1 MTTNFPSSIDNF
13 TNPTTS
19 DTLASV
25 SHSAQHADVN
35 DAVEAIETALLD
47 GAPLHIDD
55 ANERVGIGTTTPDRG
70 LHVDSPTAAVSAK
83 FTSQHPTLGL
93 IEVEGGASTATAQ
106 VGVDGDDIV
115 FRPLQTERM
124 RIDSSGNVGIGTTTP
139 EVPLHVEG
147 GTDAALT
154 AGSGYLQVGETSG
167 DNIVIDGNE
176 ILARTNGGTDTLFM
190 QAEGNYVYIGSNVTG
205 TRSTESLRIQSG
217 IRGQLP
223 SANGGNQLIHLYN
236 NVNIG
241 YPSGWGGQDAPN
253 YGLSVYGAIDSGN
266 PIISGQMGTAM
277 THPTGDTILL
287 FDEFWENQGG
297 ITYSAGVFTV
307 PIAGKYRIT
316 LNPFMHTNSGNF
328 RVLIGINNAAPY
340 ITSHYG
346 HCYAVSGSGY
356 DTLCLDSV
364 VDLTANSNIRFRLY
378 SGQIYNSST
387 DRFNQF
393 SIAKIA

>member
-1 MTTNFPSSIDNF
+1 M
-13 TNPTTS
+13 
-19 DTLASV
+19 ASP

-47 GAPLHIDD
+47 GAPLHVDD
-55 ANERVGIGTTTPDRG
+55 ANERVGIGTT
-70 LHVDSPTAAVSAK
+70 S
-83 FTSQHPTLGL
+83 
-93 IEVEGGASTATAQ
+93 
-106 VGVDGDDIV
+106 
-115 FRPLQTERM
+115 
-124 RIDSSGNVGIGTTTP
+124 P

-147 GTDAALT
+147 GTDASLT

-167 DNIVIDGNE
+167 DNIVIDSNE
-176 ILARTNGGTDTLFM
+176 ILARNNSSLDTLFL
-190 QAEGNYVYIGSNVTG
+190 QNEGNYVYIGSNVTG

-223 SANGGNQLIHLYN
+223 SANGSNQLIHLYN

-241 YPSGWGGQDAPN
+241 YPTGWGGQDAPQ

-277 THPTGDTILL
+277 TSPTGDTILL
-287 FDEFWENQGG
+287 FNEFWENQGG

-316 LNPFMHTNSGNF
+316 LNPFMHGSSGNL
-328 RVLIGINNAAPY
+328 RVLIGINNSAPANS
-340 ITSHYG
+340 SHYG
-346 HCYAVSGSGY
+346 HCYASSGSGY
-356 DTLCLDSV
+356 RTLCLDSI
-364 VDLTANSNIRFRLY
+364 VDLTANSTIRFRLY
-378 SGQIYNSST
+378 EGQIYNTSS